1 MCESCLIW
9 PGPAPQTQARRW
21 VMRQG
26 PSWLGWHLTSALHC
40 PSPACIPDIDE
51 CRYRYC
57 QHRCVN
63 LPGSFRC
70 QCEPGF
76 QLGPNNRSCVGEAE
90 LGQARG
96 PGQRGVRWGN
106 SLPDQPRCSG
116 GSGLLLGFHLSRIFL
131 APPDVNEC
139 DMGAPCE
146 QRCFNSYGTFL
157 CRCHQGYELH
167 RDGFSC
173 SGEHSTPDTCSPLV
187 STGLCWFPRPC
198 VMPASCHT
206 ALHFMP
212 LMSHPPSTPVPP
224 GYSTPAGGKAAAEL
238 PTRTCSLLGK
248 SRRGAVRSPLKLSRE
263 TEQRWM
269 CTPSLGV
276 RLICVQI
283 LDQGKSLFSLSPF
296 LLL

>member
-1 MCESCLIW
+1 
-9 PGPAPQTQARRW
+9 
-21 VMRQG
+21 MRQG
-26 PSWLGWHLTSALHC
+26 PSWLGWHLTSALPC

-76 QLGPNNRSCVGEAE
+76 QLGPNNRSCVGKAG
-90 LGQARG
+90 LGQAWG
-96 PGQRGVRWGN
+96 PGQRAVRRGN
-106 SLPDQPRCSG
+106 SFPDQPRCTG
-116 GSGLLLGFHLSRIFL
+116 GSGLLLGFHPSPIFL

-173 SGEHSTPDTCSPLV
+173 SGERSTPNTGSPLV
-187 STGLCWFPRPC
+187 STGLCWFPRAC
-198 VMPASCHT
+198 VMPSLLPHSPPFDASNVPFT
-206 ALHFMP
+206 Q
-212 LMSHPPSTPVPP
+212 HPCPSCVLYPSRGQGTCRAPQQNLQ
-224 GYSTPAGGKAAAEL
+224 PAGEGMEG
-238 PTRTCSLLGK
+238 SN
-248 SRRGAVRSPLKLSRE
+248 
-263 TEQRWM
+263 
-269 CTPSLGV
+269 
-276 RLICVQI
+276 
-283 LDQGKSLFSLSPF
+283 
-296 LLL
+296 